1 MIPIRSTII
10 ISVLLLTL
18 VVACTSVAEQ
28 NNLANTQ
35 TNARE
40 FNSAIINYSSAQ
52 VDDPDNPVL
61 YLNSAKA
68 YFEQGSLDIAVEVL
82 DQAIL
87 RGDETIQA
95 QAYYNMGNFYYLSG
109 QPEEA
114 IDAYRES
121 LLLNPDDANARH
133 NLELAMLFLS
143 TPTPIDEEMQT
154 LPDEN
159 QIDPSV
165 TPTFQPQDDA
175 PPEPSPTPQI
185 VSFDERTPEGGIE
198 GDRFGNQ
205 GPMTPFP
212 NETPTSTK
220 KDASSTLEAVSDDES
235 VYKQFSD
242 EVSTPTNSDERKG
255 W

>member
-1 MIPIRSTII
+1 MKSIARIVCINLI
-10 ISVLLLTL
+10 LLT
-18 VVACTSVAEQ
+18 VIVACTSVAEQ

-35 TNARE
+35 TEARD
-40 FNSAIINYSSAQ
+40 FNDAIINYSAAQ
-52 VDDPDNPVL
+52 VNDPDNPLL
-61 YLNSAKA
+61 YFNSAKA
-68 YFEQGSLDIAVEVL
+68 YFEQGDLDIAVEVL

-87 RGDETIQA
+87 RGDEKIQA
-95 QAYYNMGNFYYLSG
+95 EAYYNMGNFYYLSG
-109 QPEEA
+109 QPEDAISAYHEA
-114 IDAYRES
+114 
-121 LLLNPDDANARH
+121 LKLNPDDGNARH
-133 NLELAMLFLS
+133 NLELAMMFLS
-143 TPTPIDEEMQT
+143 TPTPIEEEMQT

-159 QIDPSV
+159 QINPSV

-185 VSFDERTPEGGIE
+185 VSFDERTPIGGIE
-198 GDRFGNQ
+198 GDQFGNQ

-220 KDASSTLEAVSDDES
+220 REIGSTLEAASDEES

-242 EVSTPTNSDERKG
+242 DVTTPTNSEERKG